1 MSGRMRNRGSRVPMR
16 LAALAG
22 LASVMLALGVGG
34 CGRKTD
40 LSHLRG
46 DSNQGLSPDST
57 AALAR
62 EVQDR
67 WDSGMGED
75 ASMLSA
81 RLLALT
87 LSAVDPPQWPS
98 RARSMLDSLAVGA
111 DVAGAQSALVVNF
124 FNRANPEAGAWPYLF
139 WQGENGVRQQ
149 ALDGRGMHL
158 SAVAARGLAVGENR
172 PASAAALF
180 GRRTGGGQQPLL
192 MVWSHQRR
200 DDPWKLVQSLGA
212 DSLGA
217 VGTGE
222 FETRDTTLTLV
233 TETYR
238 ATRGIDECATCPHA
252 YRRRVFVWGPK
263 GFEKIEESEVP
274 SPYAT
279 FVHFLQALT
288 SGEPQQAERWTADRE
303 LVDRARR
310 LGWDEPSRG
319 TWRVAPE
326 TDERARDMVFFRGSE
341 EAYRVEFTQ
350 RDGGWVIQNFDATS
364 RSVE

>member
-1 MSGRMRNRGSRVPMR
+1 MSGLSRVPMR
-16 LAALAG
+16 LAALAA

-46 DSNQGLSPDST
+46 SGQGEGPDTT

-75 ASMLSA
+75 AALLSA
-81 RLLALT
+81 RLLALK
-87 LSAVDPPQWPS
+87 LSPLDPLQWPA
-98 RARSMLDSLAVGA
+98 RARSLLDSLAVGA

-124 FNRANPEAGAWPYLF
+124 FSRANPEAGAWPYLF
-139 WQGENGVRQQ
+139 WQGESGVRQQ
-149 ALDGRGMHL
+149 ALGGRGMHL
-158 SAVAARGLAVGENR
+158 TAVAARGLAEGETG
-172 PASAAALF
+172 PASIATLF

-192 MVWSHQRR
+192 MVWSHQRP
-200 DDPWKLVQSLGA
+200 DDPWKLVQTLGA

-217 VGTGE
+217 VGSGG
-222 FETRDTTLTLV
+222 FENRDTTLMLV

-252 YRRRVFVWGPK
+252 FRRRVLVWGAN
-263 GFEKIEESEVP
+263 GFEKVEETEVP

-279 FVHFLQALT
+279 FVHFLQALN
-288 SGEPQQAERWTADRE
+288 SGDPRQAERWTADRD

-326 TDERARDMVFFRGSE
+326 TDEHAREMVFFRGTE

-350 RDGGWVIQNFDATS
+350 RDGGWVIHNFDATS